1 MADAESEDE
10 DFAVDS
16 QEMEEANNSSSDSE
30 DEDQESAVDVE
41 EEDFTVQVK
50 GGEIQKMKFDN
61 MHQEE
66 AESQEEMSQEE
77 ESNLKM
83 LTAEPLPEN
92 DAEEGDGD
100 YNPLHDTLSDAEIDE
115 DENESEAPEISE
127 LKGK

>member
-30 DEDQESAVDVE
+30 GEDQDVAVDVE

-61 MHQEE
+61 QVCSRN
-66 AESQEEMSQEE
+66 A
-77 ESNLKM
+77 LKRTDVNF
-83 LTAEPLPEN
+83 L
-92 DAEEGDGD
+92 
-100 YNPLHDTLSDAEIDE
+100 
-115 DENESEAPEISE
+115 
-127 LKGK
+127 

>member
-30 DEDQESAVDVE
+30 DEDQEAAVDVE

-61 MHQEE
+61 QVFSRKIVEIRNKE
-66 AESQEEMSQEE
+66 VAQFR
-77 ESNLKM
+77 LK
-83 LTAEPLPEN
+83 
-92 DAEEGDGD
+92 
-100 YNPLHDTLSDAEIDE
+100 
-115 DENESEAPEISE
+115 
-127 LKGK
+127 